1 MAKAKPSKKTK
12 VAKAK
17 PAKAKTSK
25 TKPAKAKVAKAKP
38 AKPAMTRHAAATAA
52 TTPAMTKA
60 AATKVVANAASTG
73 AAPVAT
79 EVAKPKAK
87 LLDSTKSPTGLLRGV
102 ALIDVALAKR
112 KRKGALTPMSPEEL
126 AAIDLGG
133 KPLSPSL
140 ARWLSVDREMFH
152 LGRAQTVA
160 ELVASELPDFASSFG
175 ELAKQLPGPCVLFE
189 GWGSDSR
196 RFLYLGVIDDHGE
209 YPVFTIDIDDMAYAC
224 INGPVDV
231 WLAQQAGALA
241 AENEYG
247 QVPPA
252 YEPARMALAKKCF
265 GGNRA
270 YLDGALSRD
279 LDPWA

>member
-1 MAKAKPSKKTK
+1 MAKRKPSNKTK
-12 VAKAK
+12 V
-17 PAKAKTSK
+17 
-25 TKPAKAKVAKAKP
+25 KP
-38 AKPAMTRHAAATAA
+38 AKPKPPKPKAAMNPATKKPA
-52 TTPAMTKA
+52 TTKAVMAVPATP
-60 AATKVVANAASTG
+60 VLIAS
-73 AAPVAT
+73 
-79 EVAKPKAK
+79 EVARPKAK
-87 LLDSTKSPTGLLRGV
+87 LKDTTKSPTGLLRGV
-102 ALIDVALAKR
+102 ALTDVALAKR
-112 KRKGALTPMSPEEL
+112 KRKGALTPMSPEDI

-140 ARWLSVDREMFH
+140 ARWLSVDREMFR

-160 ELVASELPDFASSFG
+160 ELVAAELPEFAGSFA

-196 RFLYLGVIDDHGE
+196 RFIYLGVIDDHGE
-209 YPVFTIDIDDMAYAC
+209 YPVFTIDTDDMAYAC

-231 WLAQQAGALA
+231 WLAQRAGALA

-270 YLDGALSRD
+270 YLDGALSKD
-279 LDPWA
+279 LDPWS